1 MGKRR
6 EGREAAVQFLY
17 QADLNAGQVPAGNN
31 DFWTLRAA
39 PDAKGASPATRAFAE
54 QLVSGVQA
62 NSEAID
68 DRIRKYA
75 ANYEL
80 HRIGAVDRNILRM
93 AIYEML
99 FCPDIAPVIAINEA
113 IEIAKRFG
121 TEKSGGFVNGI
132 LDRVKTELDR
142 PSREAHSPLGGA
154 QLPLGEAKLPLGEA
168 KLPLGG
174 AQLPLGEAAAPPEA

>member
-17 QADLNAGQVPAGNN
+17 QRDLNAGQPSASDA
-31 DFWTLRAA
+31 DFWELRIGSDKKSAA
-39 PDAKGASPATRAFAE
+39 AATRLFTE
-54 QLVSGVQA
+54 QLVTGVQT
-62 NSEAID
+62 NHLEID
-68 DRIRKYA
+68 ERIKKYA

-80 HRIGAVDRNILRM
+80 HRIAAVDRNILRV

-132 LDRVKTELDR
+132 LDRVKGELNR
-142 PSREAHSPLGGA
+142 PAREALVPRHRNS
-154 QLPLGEAKLPLGEA
+154 EF
-168 KLPLGG
+168 
-174 AQLPLGEAAAPPEA
+174 

>member
-17 QADLNAGQVPAGNN
+17 QADLNAGQIAAGNA
-31 DFWTLRAA
+31 DFWELRVGS
-39 PDAKGASPATRAFAE
+39 DKKTASASTRVFTE
-54 QLVSGVQA
+54 QLVAGVQA
-62 NSEAID
+62 NAVEID
-68 DRIRKYA
+68 ERIKKYA

-80 HRIGAVDRNILRM
+80 HRIAAVDRNVLRV

-121 TEKSGGFVNGI
+121 AEKSGGFVNGI
-132 LDRVKTELDR
+132 LDRVKAELNR
-142 PSREAHSPLGGA
+142 PAREALIPHKGA
-154 QLPLGEAKLPLGEA
+154 SGPQS
-168 KLPLGG
+168 
-174 AQLPLGEAAAPPEA
+174 

>member
-17 QADLNAGQVPAGNN
+17 QADLNAGQIAAGNA
-31 DFWTLRAA
+31 DFWTLRTT
-39 PDAKGASPATRAFAE
+39 PDTKGATPATRVFTE
-54 QLVSGVQA
+54 QLVTGVQA
-62 NSEAID
+62 NAAAID
-68 DRIRKYA
+68 ERISKYA

-80 HRIGAVDRNILRM
+80 HRIAAVDRNILRV

-132 LDRVKTELDR
+132 LDRVKGELTR
-142 PSREAHSPLGGA
+142 PARKAQSPQDEALT
-154 QLPLGEAKLPLGEA
+154 
-168 KLPLGG
+168 
-174 AQLPLGEAAAPPEA
+174 PPASEP